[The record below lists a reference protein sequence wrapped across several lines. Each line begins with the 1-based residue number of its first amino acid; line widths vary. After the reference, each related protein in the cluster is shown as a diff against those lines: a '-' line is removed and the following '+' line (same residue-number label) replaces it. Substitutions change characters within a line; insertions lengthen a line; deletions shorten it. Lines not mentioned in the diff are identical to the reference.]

1 MIDTFSLLQKYTG
14 ISKYSQSEVITPQ
27 NIVSDMVDLLP
38 QEIFNPNETFFDP
51 AVKSG
56 RFLIEIYNR
65 LMASDLMKQ
74 AFLNEQDRSKH
85 ILESQLYGFATSQ
98 TAATVVR
105 KALYNDPTIVGNIHF
120 TSGKVTKES
129 VQGAFNNMRFDVV
142 IGNPP
147 YNNGMDLDF
156 VYLGYKLSNKY
167 TVMIT
172 PAKWQTAADKR
183 IASKMS
189 YGQFRKEIVPHMSY
203 VCFYPDS
210 YDIFAISQADGIA
223 YYMIDKQNVIDKCH
237 VLNKCFIQKYMNSET
252 YRDIKHGETLWNIG
266 KEILDHLGNYQR
278 FEFMTEP
285 PRSSYKVNI
294 NKQMGLGGTGYRV
307 QEMGEDG
314 HWRIKQDIVGTGGP
328 VFSQDGNLFV
338 ISKTS
343 ILRNEQSA
351 TSGTSLDVFW
361 SDNIDECKSF
371 YSYINSK
378 FIRFLLLINNAG
390 LSGIGN
396 MNTWKL
402 VPEPDLKEDGSYDWS
417 HEYTDEYLYKKY
429 NLPQKYRDVI
439 ESVIKERK

>member
-1 MIDTFSLLQKYTG
+1 
-14 ISKYSQSEVITPQ
+14 
-27 NIVSDMVDLLP
+27 
-38 QEIFNPNETFFDP
+38 
-51 AVKSG
+51 
-56 RFLIEIYNR
+56 
-65 LMASDLMKQ
+65 
-74 AFLNEQDRSKH
+74 
-85 ILESQLYGFATSQ
+85 
-98 TAATVVR
+98 
-105 KALYNDPTIVGNIHF
+105 
-120 TSGKVTKES
+120 
-129 VQGAFNNMRFDVV
+129 
-142 IGNPP
+142 
-147 YNNGMDLDF
+147 
-156 VYLGYKLSNKY
+156 
-167 TVMIT
+167 MIT